1 MPRSESGCTLYSKN
15 VQLFIFCITVSNIS
29 SQWPIVMI
37 FGTLNPEK
45 ISCKRVTDLSTSP
58 VRYSHFTLGNPTVIF
73 NKTHCRCYAT
83 LLSLVV
89 TGIILLTNNGSA
101 ETLIGSYTLPVSRN
115 HRLAAPMTG
124 SVRSRL
130 WLIDTFFVLISIFTC
145 FNSDECVITKVAWNA
160 AASGCVVGLAG
171 GIEGRRRGRSRG
183 MTTDGS
189 E

>member
-1 MPRSESGCTLYSKN
+1 
-15 VQLFIFCITVSNIS
+15 
-29 SQWPIVMI
+29 MI

-45 ISCKRVTDLSTSP
+45 ISRKRVTDLSTSP

-115 HRLAAPMTG
+115 HRRAAPMTG
-124 SVRSRL
+124 S
-130 WLIDTFFVLISIFTC
+130 
-145 FNSDECVITKVAWNA
+145 A
-160 AASGCVVGLAG
+160 
-171 GIEGRRRGRSRG
+171 
-183 MTTDGS
+183 
-189 E
+189 